1 MTTVRTLIV
10 VASSRKWKTSQLDI
24 KNDFLNGD
32 LNEEVFMTP
41 PPGVSH
47 KPGESKCIA
56 DLLDRTR
63 ITNKM
68 VEDIPIDAK
77 ANYTLTN
84 GDPLSDPSLYL
95 TIMGSLDYLTTTH
108 PDISYAVH
116 IVSQFVSA
124 PTISTTGFCIFLAD
138 SLISRKSKK
147 QNVLS
152 KSSTEAEYHA
162 MGVTTSEIVWLRW
175 LVADMGVH
183 INHST
188 PLHCD
193 NHNAIQITRN
203 SVFHEHTKHIE
214 MDCHFTLHHLTIS
227 LPFDPSALQIADV
240 FTKPH
245 FGLHFRFLT
254 DKLSMFHA
262 AAL

>member
-10 VASSRKWKTSQLDI
+10 VASSRKWKTSQLDV

-47 KPGESKCIA
+47 KPGEFILSVSLF
-56 DLLDRTR
+56 LLPQRFIGLLFCTFL
-63 ITNKM
+63 
-68 VEDIPIDAK
+68 A
-77 ANYTLTN
+77 
-84 GDPLSDPSLYL
+84 GD
-95 TIMGSLDYLTTTH
+95 
-108 PDISYAVH
+108 V
-116 IVSQFVSA
+116 VSRK
-124 PTISTTGFCIFLAD
+124 STTGFCIFLAD

-152 KSSTEAEYHA
+152 KFSTEAEYHA

-175 LVADMGVH
+175 LVADMG
-183 INHST
+183 IDS
-188 PLHCD
+188 
-193 NHNAIQITRN
+193 
-203 SVFHEHTKHIE
+203 
-214 MDCHFTLHHLTIS
+214 HFTRHHLHVETIS

-245 FGLHFRFLT
+245 FRLHAWKALLDTAEAMTPDDYDPKTRVSLN
-254 DKLSMFHA
+254 KLVYHLPSIFS
-262 AAL
+262 